1 MEKEEQRR
9 KMLEQREAARRE
21 MERQRQLEWQKQ
33 RLQELQHQKHK
44 EQEKLAL
51 LRANHQR
58 LQVELLSLDDKV
70 TLYNFKEK
78 WKNMLL
84 VYWEI
89 FINRLILFSYFIS
102 SCKYENEGFIQEISI
117 LFRFGFH
124 YIWNCVSCMW

>member
-1 MEKEEQRR
+1 
-9 KMLEQREAARRE
+9 MLEQREAARRE

-84 VYWEI
+84 VY
-89 FINRLILFSYFIS
+89 
-102 SCKYENEGFIQEISI
+102 
-117 LFRFGFH
+117 
-124 YIWNCVSCMW
+124 